1 MIFAVLHLTH
11 LLIMRLRTWSC
22 LTMAM
27 AADRM
32 KPHHSPRS
40 SILTNKTP
48 PADYLTLALPDQN
61 FAIIPVLM

>member
-1 MIFAVLHLTH
+1 
-11 LLIMRLRTWSC
+11 
-22 LTMAM
+22 MAM